1 MEALQPGDPGKV
13 GHYRLIGRLG
23 EGGMGRVYLGLSPG
37 GRQVAVKLI
46 HPGQAGPQFRE
57 RFAREIEAAR
67 RVGGF
72 HTAPVVDADPGGD
85 PPWMVTAYIPGPSLN
100 EAVLERGPF
109 GLTQARTLGAGL
121 AEGLAA
127 IHACGLV
134 HRDLKPSNVILAED
148 GPRIID
154 FGIARAAE
162 ASRMTTAGLV
172 VGTYSYMSPEQV
184 AGEVAGPASDVF
196 SLGCT
201 MAFAVTARAPFGDES
216 IVSVVR
222 RISSEPP
229 DLAGVPE
236 ENGFRQLLSECLA
249 KLPDDRPSLDDI
261 LGRLTETDD
270 VPTAEPAAKAAPAS
284 DAMGTVRSTD
294 AGHAADVRPVVEAG
308 PFVEAGT
315 DSGLEAGATESSGQ
329 SYVPTHTMRSGG
341 GMTPYELPDQTWGA
355 GPERAGAEPTSR
367 DLPAAAVRVEQAG
380 AARRRPRGRMLAAA
394 GVAVVALLAAGLG
407 VLLSSGSPK
416 PHHPAAART
425 SSRPPSS
432 SPPSS
437 SPAAAQPAH
446 PQLTLH
452 DPKGKNVFQDVFRSN
467 SALATGDAN
476 GNAYVWNV
484 PAGKITTTLRD
495 PGGSGVNG
503 IAYSPHSNLF
513 ATADSDAE
521 IFLWQADTGK
531 LTATLQN
538 PGRANYSIAFSRDGR
553 LLVAGSQAGRIYLWD
568 VAAGKA
574 RSTPDTGLQDPG
586 GKSVYGAAFS
596 PDGRLLA
603 TGDTNGK
610 TYLWNVAAGKLTGT
624 FTNPIS
630 QGLYDVAFS
639 PDGKLLAVSDSTGD
653 AGGVVYL
660 WDVATGRLVA
670 SLYPLDTGNIADI
683 AFSPDGR
690 YLAGADTVGTVM
702 LWNVATH
709 ASIAAL
715 MTPAKQLIGVA
726 FSPDGNSMAATGT
739 SGDAFVWD
747 MKWLAGRQR

>member
-72 HTAPVVDADPGGD
+72 HTAPVVDADPAGD
-85 PPWMVTAYIPGPSLN
+85 PPWMVTAYIPGPALN

-109 GLTQARTLGAGL
+109 GLMKARTLGAGL

-201 MAFAVTARAPFGDES
+201 LAFAVTARAPFGDES

-236 ENGFRQLLSECLA
+236 EYGFRQLLSECLA
-249 KLPDDRPSLDDI
+249 KRPDDRPSLDDI
-261 LGRLTETDD
+261 LGRLTEADD
-270 VPTAEPAAKAAPAS
+270 MPTAEPAADAAPIS
-284 DAMGTVRSTD
+284 DAMGAVPSAD
-294 AGHAADVRPVVEAG
+294 PGHATDVGPVVEAG
-308 PFVEAGT
+308 PFVQAGT

-329 SYVPTHTMRSGG
+329 RYVPTQAWD
-341 GMTPYELPDQTWGA
+341 P
-355 GPERAGAEPTSR
+355 GPQRIGAEPTSG
-367 DLPAAAVRVEQAG
+367 DLPAAAVRREQAG

-407 VLLSSGSPK
+407 LLLSSGSPK
-416 PHHPAAART
+416 AHHVAATRT

-432 SPPSS
+432 SP
-437 SPAAAQPAH
+437 AAAPPTQPAR

-467 SALATGDAN
+467 SVIATGDAN
-476 GNAYVWNV
+476 GSAYVWNV

-495 PGGSGVNG
+495 LGGSGVNG
-503 IAYSPHSNLF
+503 IAYSAHANLF
-513 ATADSDAE
+513 ATADSNAE
-521 IFLWQADTGK
+521 IFIWQADTGQ

-538 PGRANYSIAFSRDGR
+538 PGRANYSIAFSPDGR
-553 LLVAGSQAGRIYLWD
+553 LLVAGSQTGRIYLWD
-568 VAAGKA
+568 VAAGQA

-670 SLYPLDTGNIADI
+670 SLYPLDSGNIADI

-690 YLAGADTVGTVM
+690 FLAGADTVGTVM

-715 MTPAKQLIGVA
+715 LTPAKQLIGVA

-739 SGDAFVWD
+739 NGNTFVWN
-747 MKWLAGRQR
+747 MKWLAGSQR